1 MWFFKSDISETV
13 KCLAKSISENPDD
26 WVIDDYYISN
36 KKNKDIKLWVA
47 NGWRYIM
54 LNRNDMF
61 TRAEKK
67 YLNEAIK
74 KYICKKL
81 MRSKL

>member
-13 KCLAKSISENPDD
+13 KYLAKSISENPDD
-26 WVIDDYYISN
+26 WGIDDYYISN
-36 KKNKDIKLWVA
+36 KTHKGIKLWVA
-47 NGWRYIM
+47 NGWKFIM

-74 KYICKKL
+74 KYISKKL
-81 MRSKL
+81 MRGK